1 MSGVIRVRADN
12 AEEELHSFCQWLRD
26 EPYVRLHAV
35 IMLVSPG
42 LGGPRQAGMSDVVK
56 LVIDSEFQ
64 ILNFGRAYVAWRA
77 TRGAASSLTV
87 ERDGVGVT
95 LDDGDPEVVAR
106 MVRAIGQ

>member
-42 LGGPRQAGMSDVVK
+42 FGGPRQAGMSDVVK
-56 LVIDSEFQ
+56 LVIDSEFR

-77 TRGAASSLTV
+77 TRRVAFPLTV
-87 ERDGVGVT
+87 ERDGVGIT

-106 MVRAIGQ
+106 VIRAIGE

>member
-42 LGGPRQAGMSDVVK
+42 HGGPRTAGMADVVK
-56 LVIDSEFQ
+56 LVIDAEFQ

-77 TRGAASSLTV
+77 TRRTASPLMV

-106 MVRAIGQ
+106 VIRAIGE